1 MNEVLFGIKDVLVYI
16 AMFTFVVLLLRIL
29 AEVSCVRKRLEQWV
43 EADTVR
49 AAWMSGQQQFERVYE
64 ERNGKPYYLGEDGE
78 WHELAPRPAVPWN
91 ARQVRGS
98 RPRAVREGPGVLRE
112 DERPEARSGQETV
125 TRSGDGRTLRCSV
138 RQANRPAPHASPR

>member
-49 AAWMSGQQQFERVYE
+49 AAWISGQQQFERVYE

-78 WHELAPRPAVPWN
+78 WHEGFPS
-91 ARQVRGS
+91 Q
-98 RPRAVREGPGVLRE
+98 
-112 DERPEARSGQETV
+112 D
-125 TRSGDGRTLRCSV
+125 
-138 RQANRPAPHASPR
+138 